1 MSSNSWLICSTINML
16 FALITVGKSAVDT
29 SQMEF
34 EAKSARD
41 GAWSVAFATD

>member
-1 MSSNSWLICSTINML
+1 ML